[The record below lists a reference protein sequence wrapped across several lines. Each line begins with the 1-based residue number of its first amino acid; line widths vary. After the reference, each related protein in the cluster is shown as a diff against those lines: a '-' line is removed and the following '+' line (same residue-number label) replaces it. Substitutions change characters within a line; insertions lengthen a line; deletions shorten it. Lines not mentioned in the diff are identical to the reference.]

1 MKKTVLCKY
10 CGKEFS
16 SYNPTPTF
24 CSLKCK
30 GLSQTIV
37 IDFRK
42 AMELYGLGMTK
53 QEVANRLNTTRKVTE
68 NTFKRHNF
76 KCRKAYK
83 RNQYGVNNH
92 TWSGD
97 NPSYSAAHRRLI
109 RKFGKPKKCE
119 VCGSENQEK
128 FYDWAS
134 LTGDYNNFDDYKRM
148 CRSCHWKL
156 DKTYL
161 NFYQGKASEL
171 SQSF

>member
-119 VCGSENQEK
+119 VCGS
-128 FYDWAS
+128 
-134 LTGDYNNFDDYKRM
+134 NNPNKRANKRNIAM
-148 CRSCHWKL
+148 PPALPLFSFNIFFNIFFEIIFVCH
-156 DKTYL
+156 D
-161 NFYQGKASEL
+161 
-171 SQSF
+171 